1 VGAIRGSTKKEPT
14 VVGKPADF
22 MLEDIAAHFH
32 LTRDQICMMGDRLDT
47 DIMFG
52 KNGGLTTALVLSG
65 VTTEEELLS
74 PGNSIHPDV
83 YMDSLPQLLSIKDQ
97 LLGSKRQEPV
107 AA

>member
-1 VGAIRGSTKKEPT
+1 MEPT

-22 MLEDIAAHFH
+22 MLEDIATHFH
-32 LTRDQICMMGDRLDT
+32 LKRDQICMMGDRLDT

-74 PGNSIHPDV
+74 PDNSIHPDI
-83 YMDSLPQLLSIKDQ
+83 YMDSLPQLLSVKDHY
-97 LLGSKRQEPV
+97 
-107 AA
+107 